1 MSLFLDCE
9 PELQPKGTYRYA
21 INVVDDSVE
30 GSQGSLASEVGNKLI
45 AGLPQGIVR
54 GVVPSNSDHIIF
66 MSPGKIIRMRE
77 NSFDVLLD
85 FPDLNFTEIV
95 KGEFRVV
102 KGCEDIIYFYDG
114 VNPDR
119 FFNISRPEVHQR
131 NGVYEVNLFNL
142 NPISSFPVFRTTT
155 YESGGLLELG
165 KYFFAVQVTDQ
176 NENVIY
182 TSQVSNGVTITD
194 DGDGGLNLP
203 VNLPQVGGVPK
214 SNKSI
219 QVDISNIGDYPF
231 AKVIVFRAATADGI
245 TYDVFKIG
253 NLIPVDNGRIS
264 YLFTGIN
271 PANDLPIVPE
281 EVIVPKAR
289 YQLSKAQTQ
298 VDNRLIRANLV
309 ESVRDY
315 SGYQKFASKI
325 ASNYVTISVPTTRK
339 EVITELGGEVKAYG
353 ICYVHRDGTIS
364 PAFHIP
370 GPAKTAEDGEVLEIN
385 VSTSDYDPISLFL
398 EPSYEIVVIGTE
410 SFGRYTVNYR
420 FSENI
425 ESGKLYF
432 EDGIEFDLL
441 REGTIVYNSYVRDPL
456 IMPMVFVVRFNNV
469 TYQGI
474 VEAGAENVSLQ
485 LIPIGASINREKWQ
499 IHSTGRDGRFGYYQT
514 NENYVN
520 PPNFCGDDYWGA
532 DSNNIPLANSPIR
545 YHVIPD
551 RNAEPIHTSTGLKAI
566 GVNFSQIE
574 YPNDDIVGHFFVTNT
589 RNPATSVVSAK
600 GILLHH
606 GHRKNINDNDNYE
619 GRYFE
624 TGSTTTHKLITN
636 EYQFDKRIVSGEYV
650 LVENE
655 APYSVSQ
662 YTHNINNYFS
672 NPLPYR
678 DYRINFRSIFVNP
691 YTVVP
696 RTYTAIGDNYS
707 IPYKSSFEGINNNS
721 SNSNMNILK
730 LSTTLGSSAKYV
742 SLRLLRP
749 VFQSVFNIQ
758 YRRLGNLNENTIYN
772 GDAYISKLD
781 MTNVSKTNVKRRFLA
796 DNRFDVDAEIIQ
808 NIYLES
814 PINANYRHGGT
825 DECNEYY
832 KGQDNVDY
840 IIKKTTE
847 LSENKP
853 IGRTNI
859 CAEFYGYNKDFSYI
873 NTFNVYY
880 PLPFTFN
887 YCSDCLGVYPN
898 RLIFSQ
904 KSFEEDL
911 VDNYRNFL
919 ANDYVDIPA
928 NRGEIISMNYYNGKI
943 VIRTTETC
951 FFLQPNPQQIQLSES
966 TAYIGTGDFLSI
978 PPQEMNVTSSGYA
991 GQQNRIAEVIT
1002 EHGLVWLDSL
1012 SGKIFKLSDKL
1023 DEISRNGMHH
1033 FFRKNLASWS
1043 IVGYD
1048 PLFERLIVNTAGGTV
1063 SYSFK
1068 KKGWTSFHN
1077 YAQEFYFNTKRYLRS
1092 ISGSAVLQ
1100 HSDAEN
1106 YATFNSQ
1113 VFEVGVEFTLTG
1125 PKAFNV
1131 NSIQYY
1137 MKAFLYGVD
1146 VPDVTFTRGIVFNS
1160 NQTSGSFNIVVDN
1173 TEYGTINF
1181 SNFVKR
1187 AKITDKTHKLSGV
1200 YSIATQAGPGNELV
1214 PDYNTPQYKLAPF
1227 RDKFLRIRLFIAQPL
1242 MRIIVNF
1249 VDGLKQEY
1257 ER

>member
-21 INVVDDSVE
+21 VNVVDDSVE
-30 GSQGSLASEVGNKLI
+30 GSQGALASEVGNFVV
-45 AGLPQGIVR
+45 ANLPQGQIR
-54 GVVPSNSDHIIF
+54 GVVPAAENHIVF
-66 MSPGKIIRMRE
+66 LSPGKIILVKE

-85 FPDLNFTEIV
+85 FPALNFTEVI

-102 KGCEDIIYFYDG
+102 KGCEDIVYFYDG

-119 FFNISRPEVHQR
+119 FFNISRPEVHQTD
-131 NGVYEVNLFNL
+131 GVYDINLFNL
-142 NPISSFPVFRTTT
+142 NPISSFPVFRTIT
-155 YESGGLLELG
+155 YESGGLMELG

-194 DGDGGLNLP
+194 DEDGGLNIP

-219 QVDISNIGDYPF
+219 QVDITNIGDYPF
-231 AKVIVFRAATADGI
+231 AKVIVFRAATADGV

-253 NLIPVDNGRIS
+253 NLLPVDNGKIS

-271 PANDLPIVPE
+271 PTNDVPIVPE

-325 ASNYVTISVPTTRK
+325 ASNYVTRNIPFNRK

-364 PAFHIP
+364 PVFHIP
-370 GPAKTAEDGEVLEIN
+370 GPAKTEEDGEFLQLNITPVNI
-385 VSTSDYDPISLFL
+385 DPLVVYLTFEYSL
-398 EPSYEIVVIGTE
+398 VVIGDTTY
-410 SFGRYTVNYR
+410 GRYVVNYR
-420 FSENI
+420 FSRDI
-425 ESGKLYF
+425 TSGKIYF
-432 EDGIEFDLL
+432 EDNIDFDLVT
-441 REGTIVYNSYVRDPL
+441 EGSITYTSYVRDP
-456 IMPMVFVVRFNNV
+456 V
-469 TYQGI
+469 
-474 VEAGAENVSLQ
+474 
-485 LIPIGASINREKWQ
+485 LIPMSFIVNIGNVVYQTVIEASTDPFTAELVAIGESNTKQRWQ
-499 IHSTGRDGRFGYYQT
+499 IHSTGKDGNFGYYQT
-514 NENYVN
+514 NENYIN
-520 PPNFCGDDYWGA
+520 PPNFCGDDYWGV
-532 DSNNIPLANSPIR
+532 DSNNIPLANSPVR
-545 YHVIPD
+545 YHSIPD
-551 RNAEPIHTSTGLKAI
+551 RNAEPIHTGSGLRAI
-566 GVNFSQIE
+566 GVSFTEIE
-574 YPNDDIVGHFFVTNT
+574 YPNNDIVGHFFVTNT

-600 GILLHH
+600 GIIINHA
-606 GHRKNINDNDNYE
+606 HRKNVNNNDNYS

-624 TGSTTTHKLITN
+624 TGSTNFHKLITN
-636 EYQFDKRIVSGEYV
+636 EYQFDKRTVSGEYV
-650 LVENE
+650 LVENDVV
-655 APYSVSQ
+655 YNTNQ
-662 YTHNINNYFS
+662 YTSFINNYFS

-678 DYRINFRSIFVNP
+678 DYRATLINVTVNN
-691 YTVVP
+691 YTVIP
-696 RTYTAIGDNYS
+696 RDFTAISDNYS
-707 IPYKSSFEGINNNS
+707 IPYKASFENINNNS
-721 SNSNMNILK
+721 SNSNLNILRLDRN
-730 LSTTLGSSAKYV
+730 LSTTPKYV
-742 SLRLLRP
+742 SIRLLRP
-749 VFQSVFNIQ
+749 VFPSVFNIQ
-758 YRRLGNLNENTIYN
+758 YRRLGNLNENIIYN
-772 GDAYISKLD
+772 GDAFISKLD
-781 MTNVSKTNVKRRFLA
+781 MTNVSKTNIRRRFIA
-796 DNRFDVDAEIIQ
+796 DNVFEVEAEIIR

-832 KGQDNVDY
+832 KGGIATDY
-840 IIKKTTE
+840 ILKKTTE

-880 PLPFTFN
+880 PLGFTFN
-887 YCSDCLGVYPN
+887 YCSDCLGIYPN

-904 KSFEEDL
+904 KSFEEDM
-911 VDNYRNFL
+911 VDNYRNYL

-928 NRGEIISMNYYNGKI
+928 NRGEIVSMNYYNGKI

-991 GQQNRIAEVIT
+991 GQQNKIAEVIT

-1023 DEISRNGMHH
+1023 EEISRNGMYH
-1033 FFRKNLASWS
+1033 FFRKNLANFS

-1048 PLFERLIVNTAGGTV
+1048 PLFERLVVNTAGGTV

-1068 KKGWTSFHN
+1068 KKGWTSFHD
-1077 YAQEFYFNTKRYLRS
+1077 YSQQFYFNTKRHLRS
-1092 ISGSAVLQ
+1092 TIGNAVLQ
-1100 HSDAEN
+1100 HSDSQN

-1113 VFEVGVEFTLTG
+1113 VFEVGVEYTLTG

-1137 MKAFLYGVD
+1137 MKAFLFGVD
-1146 VPDVTFTRGIVFNS
+1146 VPDATFTRGIVFNS

-1173 TEYGTINF
+1173 TEYGSINF

-1187 AKITDKTHKLSGV
+1187 VKITDKTHKLSGV

-1227 RDKFLRIRLFIAQPL
+1227 RDKFLRVRLFILQPL